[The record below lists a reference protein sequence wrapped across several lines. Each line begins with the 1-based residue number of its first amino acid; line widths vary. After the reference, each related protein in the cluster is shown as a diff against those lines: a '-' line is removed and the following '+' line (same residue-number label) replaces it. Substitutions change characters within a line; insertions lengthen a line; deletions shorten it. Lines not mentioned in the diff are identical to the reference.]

1 VSGTDNGTV
10 GLTSTQPTV
19 SYKVGE
25 DTASGNAK
33 YNKTYTAAF
42 TLTAADGYVFSSAIT
57 ADDITINAAT
67 AKSIELTDFKTLLIT
82 AEFTTPK
89 AELISVTNPA
99 DIKGVANGTE
109 YSVEALGLVKS
120 TAIETQDEAVT
131 SADITWDLKNL
142 AEGSY
147 DPSVLTEQTFKVNGT
162 VSLSENI
169 ANTNNVSLN
178 VQVTVTVSAAGVTG
192 VPTADVASGS
202 YSQEKE
208 INLTSST
215 QDANIYYTI
224 TNDTSEPAVPT
235 ASDTKYE
242 GSVKLSG
249 TAGKTVT
256 YRVKAFA
263 QKEGMQDS
271 EAVEFTYT
279 IQIPAVKYAVT
290 VTGGLGSGE
299 YEEGETVT
307 ITASEAPSG
316 YKFKEWSA
324 ESANVTLES
333 AESTST
339 SFVMPAQEVIIKA
352 VYEEESSP
360 ADTTDESTEPE
371 VADNKTETIPDTTEE
386 MTEPEV
392 TDNETGTIPDTT
404 DETTE
409 PTVEEAPNITE
420 QPQDAVVENTD
431 AVTFTVA
438 VSGANLS
445 YQWMVNKNDENGW
458 VNVEGANEASY
469 TVSTADNTYNGY
481 QYKCVITGGGVTI
494 ESNPV
499 TLTINDTKENDTTD
513 NSKSD
518 EENNNQ
524 ASDESEDNE
533 ESETTDEAY
542 AGNTVPDTG
551 DKAPIGLLIFLMSLS
566 AAVMAASTV
575 SGGRRRKAL
584 R

>member
-1 VSGTDNGTV
+1 
-10 GLTSTQPTV
+10 
-19 SYKVGE
+19 
-25 DTASGNAK
+25 
-33 YNKTYTAAF
+33 
-42 TLTAADGYVFSSAIT
+42 
-57 ADDITINAAT
+57 
-67 AKSIELTDFKTLLIT
+67 
-82 AEFTTPK
+82 
-89 AELISVTNPA
+89 
-99 DIKGVANGTE
+99 
-109 YSVEALGLVKS
+109 
-120 TAIETQDEAVT
+120 
-131 SADITWDLKNL
+131 
-142 AEGSY
+142 
-147 DPSVLTEQTFKVNGT
+147 
-162 VSLSENI
+162 
-169 ANTNNVSLN
+169 
-178 VQVTVTVSAAGVTG
+178 
-192 VPTADVASGS
+192 
-202 YSQEKE
+202 
-208 INLTSST
+208 
-215 QDANIYYTI
+215 
-224 TNDTSEPAVPT
+224 
-235 ASDTKYE
+235 
-242 GSVKLSG
+242 
-249 TAGKTVT
+249 
-256 YRVKAFA
+256 
-263 QKEGMQDS
+263 
-271 EAVEFTYT
+271 
-279 IQIPAVKYAVT
+279 
-290 VTGGLGSGE
+290 
-299 YEEGETVT
+299 
-307 ITASEAPSG
+307 
-316 YKFKEWSA
+316 
-324 ESANVTLES
+324 
-333 AESTST
+333 
-339 SFVMPAQEVIIKA
+339 
-352 VYEEESSP
+352 
-360 ADTTDESTEPE
+360 
-371 VADNKTETIPDTTEE
+371 